1 MNHNDLPP
9 FKQNDW
15 EAPDVTVEVLDSGIQ
30 LVSSPRQPLPVA
42 NNLIEVLARA
52 ADRYAD
58 RTFLAQRDNNQSNN
72 QSWVRLSFKEADERS
87 SRVAHWLLSL
97 GLPEATP
104 VMILSENS
112 LEHAL
117 FMLGAMKARLP
128 VVPVSPGY
136 SLMSHDHCKLRRI
149 HSLVKPGVV
158 FVQDTER
165 YAKALQAL
173 ELGDTA
179 LVTVV
184 GHGEDGS
191 ITPFARLE
199 ADEAG
204 HEVQASCD
212 AIQPDTVAKIL
223 FTSGSTGEPKGVINT
238 HHNLCFTQSALGTL
252 VHLDAD
258 NRPPIL
264 LDWLPWHHTFG
275 GNQNFNRSLRYG
287 GALYIDDG
295 KPLPGLFE
303 RTLHNLREIQVTTF
317 STVPAAFGAL
327 LDALERDKPLRENF
341 FSELDWISYG
351 GSDMPQHIFDRIQ
364 KVAIE
369 ATGKRM
375 PVITAMGST
384 ETSAIITATHWPS
397 EQMGNI
403 GLPVPGTTVKLIPL
417 GDKFEMRVKGPQV
430 MQGYFHDD
438 ARTRETFDEEGF
450 FRTGDAVRWIDA
462 AHPHLG
468 LKFAGRVAEDF
479 KLSSGTWV
487 HTGSLRSA
495 AASALAPLITDL
507 VMTGQDRDCIGLMA
521 WPNEAGIRALLD
533 DSETPLST
541 LMGSTALHQ
550 LLSQRLEQHNQVHNH
565 SSMRIKRLLLLTEP
579 PSLDHNEITD
589 KRYINQLAV
598 LERRADQ
605 VERLYATSPDPDVI
619 CL

>member
-15 EAPDVTVEVLDSGIQ
+15 EAPDVTVEVLASGIQ
-30 LVSSPRQPLPVA
+30 IVSSPRQPLPVA
-42 NNLIEVLARA
+42 GNLIEVLARA
-52 ADRYAD
+52 ANRYAD
-58 RTFLAQRDNNQSNN
+58 RTFLAQRDNNQS
-72 QSWVRLSFKEADERS
+72 WLRLSFKAADERS
-87 SRVAHWLLSL
+87 SRIAHWLLSL

-136 SLMSHDHCKLRRI
+136 SLMSHDHLKLRRI
-149 HSLVKPGVV
+149 HALVKPGVV

-173 ELGDTA
+173 ELVDTP
-179 LVTVV
+179 LVTVAD
-184 GHGEDGS
+184 HGEGGS

-204 HEVQASCD
+204 HEVQASCA

-238 HHNLCFTQSALGTL
+238 HHNLCFTQSALGTV

-258 NRPPIL
+258 NRPPTL

-303 RTLHNLREIQVTTF
+303 RTLRNLREIQVTTF
-317 STVPAAFGAL
+317 STVPAAFGVL

-341 FSELDWISYG
+341 FSKLDWISYG

-364 KVAIE
+364 QVAIE

-450 FRTGDAVRWIDA
+450 FHTGDAVRWIDA

-495 AASALAPLITDL
+495 AASALAPLTTDL

-521 WPNEAGIRALLD
+521 WPNEVGIRALLD
-533 DSETPLST
+533 DNETPLST

-550 LLSQRLEQHNQVHNH
+550 LLSQRLKQHNQVHNH
-565 SSMRIKRLLLLTEP
+565 TSMRIKRLLLLTEP

>member
-1 MNHNDLPP
+1 MTYTDLPP

-15 EAPDVTVEVLDSGIQ
+15 EAPAVSVEVLDSGVQI
-30 LVSSPRQPLPVA
+30 VNSPRKPLAVA
-42 NNLIEVLARA
+42 GNLVEVLARA
-52 ADRYAD
+52 AEKYAE
-58 RTFLAQRDNNQSNN
+58 RTFLAQRDSDRT
-72 QSWVRLSFKEADERS
+72 WARLSFKQADERS
-87 SRVAHWLLSL
+87 SRVAQWLLSL
-97 GLPEATP
+97 ELPEATP

-128 VVPVSPGY
+128 IVPVSPGY
-136 SLMSHDHCKLRRI
+136 SLMSRDHRKLRHI

-158 FVQDTER
+158 FVQDAQR
-165 YAKALQAL
+165 YAKALQTL
-173 ELGDTA
+173 ELGDTH
-179 LVTVV
+179 LVAVT
-184 GHGEDGS
+184 GHGENES
-191 ITPFARLE
+191 LTPFARIE
-199 ADEAG
+199 ASKASQ
-204 HEVQASCD
+204 EVAASCA

-238 HHNLCFTQSALGTL
+238 HRNLCFTQSTLGRI
-252 VHLDAD
+252 VHIDAD
-258 NRPPIL
+258 NRPPVM

-303 RTLHNLREIQVTTF
+303 RTLRNLRDIQVTTF

-327 LDALERDKPLRENF
+327 LDALEQDAPLRENF
-341 FSELDWISYG
+341 FSKLDWISYG

-364 KVAIE
+364 QVAIE

-384 ETSAIITATHWPS
+384 ETSAIITATHWPT

-403 GLPVPGTTVKLIPL
+403 GLPVPGTTVKLMPL

-430 MQGYFHDD
+430 MQGYFRDN
-438 ARTRETFDEEGF
+438 ARTREAFDEEGF
-450 FRTGDAVRWIDA
+450 FCTGDAVRWIDPEQPR
-462 AHPHLG
+462 HG

-479 KLSSGTWV
+479 KLSNGTWV

-495 AASALAPLITDL
+495 VASVLAPLITDL
-507 VMTGQDRDCIGLMA
+507 VVTGQDRDCIGLMA
-521 WPNEAGIRALLD
+521 WPNEPGIRALLD
-533 DSETPLST
+533 DDTTPFDSLVNSPE
-541 LMGSTALHQ
+541 LRH
-550 LLSQRLEQHNQVHNH
+550 LLLQRLEQHNQTHNH
-565 SSMRIKRLLLLTEP
+565 TSMRIKRLLLLSEP

-598 LERRADQ
+598 LERRAEQ
-605 VERLYATSPDPDVI
+605 VERLYATAPDPGI
-619 CL
+619 IYL

>member
-15 EAPDVTVEVLDSGIQ
+15 EAPDVTVEVLDSGVQ

-42 NNLIEVLARA
+42 SNLIKVLARA

-58 RTFLAQRDNNQSNN
+58 RTFLAQRDNNQS
-72 QSWVRLSFKEADERS
+72 WVRLSFKEADERS
-87 SRVAHWLLSL
+87 SRIAHWLLSL

-136 SLMSHDHCKLRRI
+136 SLMSHDHGKLRRI

-179 LVTVV
+179 LVTVE
-184 GHGEDGS
+184 GHSEGGS

-303 RTLHNLREIQVTTF
+303 RTLRNLREIQVTTF

-341 FSELDWISYG
+341 FSKLDWISYG

-438 ARTRETFDEEGF
+438 ARTQETFDEEGF

-521 WPNEAGIRALLD
+521 WPNETGIRALLD
-533 DSETPLST
+533 DSETPLSA

-565 SSMRIKRLLLLTEP
+565 TSMRIKRLLLLTEP